1 MSADPRPAPVLEVQ
15 GVRKSYPGVV
25 ALDGVDLAVY
35 PNEILGLVGENGAGK
50 STLMKILVGLIQ
62 PGAGSLLVQGARVDL
77 VDPAHAI
84 RHGIGMVFQ
93 DGSMVPN
100 LSVME
105 NLFLCHEG
113 GFRRLGLLSRRA
125 MRERAARLLEEVN
138 VRIDVE
144 TAIAEVSPAV
154 RQMVELSRLLWL
166 STLYGQANPVLILDE
181 PTTVLNEAERA
192 TLFRILGSVKRRAS
206 IIFISHRLQEIV
218 EVSDRIVILKDGK
231 NVTELE
237 AASARV
243 EDIEQLM
250 VGHAFSADRYREEE
264 QAPPGPEEVLQVEG
278 LRKRGAFDTISFAVR
293 SGEIVALVGLVGS
306 GKEEICKCIAGLGRP
321 DAGRVRIAGRELAP
335 GSPSHAVASGQGY
348 VPIDRRSEGLA
359 LNLSVAKNVNLLVL
373 ERLRRGGLVHP
384 GREKAN
390 ASRWMQECRIKA
402 PSPGTACGT
411 LSGGNQQK
419 AVMAKWLS
427 SDVKLLVLDHPT
439 RGVDVG
445 AKDDIYRLVR
455 KLAHDGIGMI
465 VMCDT
470 LEEDIGLSHRLMVL
484 KDGRL
489 VGEVPC
495 PPGKKP
501 GPGDVIGM
509 VV

>member
-1 MSADPRPAPVLEVQ
+1 MTPGPRSAPVLELR
-15 GVRKSYPGVV
+15 GARKSYPGVV
-25 ALDGVDLAVY
+25 ALDGVDLDVH

-50 STLMKILVGLIQ
+50 STLMKILVGLVQ
-62 PGAGSLLVQGARVDL
+62 PDAGSLRVRGAPVTL
-77 VDPAHAI
+77 ANPADAI
-84 RHGIGMVFQ
+84 RNGIGMVFQ

-105 NLFLCHEG
+105 NLFLCHED

-125 MRERAARLLEEVN
+125 MRERAASLLQELDLRV
-138 VRIDVE
+138 DVE
-144 TAIAEVSPAV
+144 AAIADVSPAV

-166 STLYGQANPVLILDE
+166 STLYGRTNPVLILDE
-181 PTTVLNEAERA
+181 PTTVLNESERG
-192 TLFRILGSVKRRAS
+192 TLFQIMGAVKHRAS
-206 IIFISHRLQEIV
+206 IVFISHRLQEVV
-218 EVSDRIVILKDGK
+218 EVSDRIVILKDGR
-231 NVTELE
+231 NVTELR
-237 AASARV
+237 AANARV
-243 EDIEQLM
+243 ADIEQLM
-250 VGHAFSADRYREEE
+250 VGHTFSADRYREEE
-264 QAPPGPEEVLQVEG
+264 QAPPGPEEVLEVKE
-278 LRKRGAFDTISFAVR
+278 LRKRGAFDAISFAVR
-293 SGEIVALVGLVGS
+293 RGEIVALVGLVGS
-306 GKEEICKCIAGLGRP
+306 GKEAICKCIAGLQRP
-321 DAGRVRIAGRELAP
+321 DAGQVQIAGKELTP
-335 GSPSHAVASGQGY
+335 GSPAHAVASGQGY

-373 ERLRRGGLVHP
+373 ERLGRGGLVHP
-384 GREKAN
+384 GRERAN

-402 PSPGTACGT
+402 PTPGTTCGA

-445 AKDDIYRLVR
+445 AKDDIYRLLR
-455 KLAHDGIGMI
+455 KLARDGIGMI

-470 LEEDIGLSHRLMVL
+470 LEEDIGLSHRLLVL

-495 PPGKKP
+495 PPGRKP
-501 GPGDVIGM
+501 GPRDVIGM

>member
-1 MSADPRPAPVLEVQ
+1 MIPEPRPAPVLEVR
-15 GVRKSYPGVV
+15 GVRKAYPGVI
-25 ALDGVDLAVY
+25 ALDGVDLAVS
-35 PNEILGLVGENGAGK
+35 PNEILVLVGENGAGK
-50 STLMKILVGLIQ
+50 TTLMKILVGLVE
-62 PGAGSLLVQGARVDL
+62 PDAGSLLVMGTPVGLAN
-77 VDPAHAI
+77 PADAI
-84 RHGIGMVFQ
+84 RNGIGMVFQ

-125 MRERAARLLEEVN
+125 MRERAASLLEEVN
-138 VRIDVE
+138 VRVDVE
-144 TAIAEVSPAV
+144 TAIADVSPAV
-154 RQMVELSRLLWL
+154 RQLVELSRLLWL
-166 STLYGQANPVLILDE
+166 STRYGQANPVLILDE

-192 TLFRILGSVKRRAS
+192 MLFRILRTVKKRAS

-218 EVSDRIVILKDGK
+218 ELSDRIVILKDGRK
-231 NVTELE
+231 VTELP
-237 AASARV
+237 ASSARV
-243 EDIEQLM
+243 ADIEQLM

-264 QAPPGPEEVLQVEG
+264 QAPPSPEEVLQVEG
-278 LRKRGAFDTISFAVR
+278 LCKRGAFDTISFAVR
-293 SGEIVALVGLVGS
+293 RGEIVALVGLVGS
-306 GKEEICKCIAGLGRP
+306 GKEEICKCIAGQQRA
-321 DAGRVRIAGRELAP
+321 DAGQVRIAGKELAP
-335 GSPSHAVASGQGY
+335 GSPAHAVAAGQGY

-384 GREKAN
+384 GRERAN
-390 ASRWMQECRIKA
+390 ALHWMRECRIKA

-419 AVMAKWLS
+419 AVMAKWLN

-455 KLAHDGIGMI
+455 KLAREGIGMI

-489 VGEVPC
+489 VGEILC
-495 PPGKKP
+495 PPGRKP